1 MKKKIILFFVFVNLF
16 FAYDILADF
25 TIGVYCVGKPE
36 DISYIKE
43 AGFNTIQ
50 TYNKNPNTIYEL
62 AKEAKKQ
69 DIKLLAYPDKIIG
82 SSFQEEIQ
90 KYPIIWYLFDEPDLW
105 KILKQKLKS
114 ADERTRKALPGA
126 KTAFVIGEGK
136 TKISYYDIADILMV
150 DWYPVPHLP
159 MESFGQQIAYAR
171 RELDM
176 SKGNL
181 ADLWAVVQMFN
192 WTEEKALKDSV
203 REKYNLRFPTKEEI
217 RFMSYDALFNG
228 ATGLFYFKYNSN
240 GIPLPK
246 SKPEEWKYITEI
258 IQELRF
264 TTKLFEKGIPICNPT
279 CDKKNNFCDVCGT
292 DRFNITGNESFIEMK
307 SFEYDGA
314 KYTILINP
322 TAQYQTIP
330 NIFYDKKFDVIFEED
345 ILLSKNIKNKKNNL
359 EPYRVLIFRYN

>member
-126 KTAFVIGEGK
+126 K
-136 TKISYYDIADILMV
+136 
-150 DWYPVPHLP
+150 
-159 MESFGQQIAYAR
+159 
-171 RELDM
+171 
-176 SKGNL
+176 
-181 ADLWAVVQMFN
+181 
-192 WTEEKALKDSV
+192 
-203 REKYNLRFPTKEEI
+203 
-217 RFMSYDALFNG
+217 
-228 ATGLFYFKYNSN
+228 
-240 GIPLPK
+240 
-246 SKPEEWKYITEI
+246 
-258 IQELRF
+258 
-264 TTKLFEKGIPICNPT
+264 
-279 CDKKNNFCDVCGT
+279 
-292 DRFNITGNESFIEMK
+292 
-307 SFEYDGA
+307 
-314 KYTILINP
+314 
-322 TAQYQTIP
+322 
-330 NIFYDKKFDVIFEED
+330 
-345 ILLSKNIKNKKNNL
+345 LLL
-359 EPYRVLIFRYN
+359 L